1 MKNAMQ
7 LRDLSKKVA
16 KEHNI
21 SAQFVLQNY
30 MQERLLARISN
41 SRFKSNFIL
50 KGGFLISALLG
61 IQART
66 TMDMDVTV
74 RKLKVDIQTM
84 KDIFSEICKIK
95 MDDKIIFK
103 LTNIEEIRQTDIYSG
118 MRIHID
124 AIFLPI
130 VAKLKVDITV
140 GDKITPKEI
149 KFKYNFLFEKGNISV
164 LAYNIESILAEKL
177 ETILSR
183 RVLNTRMRDFYDIYI
198 LLKLKNKEIDME
210 LSNKALIA
218 TAKRRGT
225 VEILTNYR
233 KIILEIKKNEYM
245 QKLWEKYRNEYF
257 YANNIKFDLICK
269 NILKFLNGIKML
281 NPSHNAR

>member
-7 LRDLSKKVA
+7 LRDLSKKIA

-21 SAQFVLQNY
+21 SAQSVLQNY
-30 MQERLLARISN
+30 MLECLLARISN

-74 RKLKVDIQTM
+74 RKLKVDIHTM
-84 KDIFSEICKIK
+84 KNIFSEICKIK

-130 VAKLKVDITV
+130 VAKLKIDITI
-140 GDKITPKEI
+140 GDKITPKEM
-149 KFKYNFLFEKGNISV
+149 KFKYNLLFENGNIPV

-183 RVLNTRMRDFYDIYI
+183 STLNTRMRDFYDIYI

-210 LSNKALIA
+210 LSNKALLA

-225 VEILTNYR
+225 IGILANYR
-233 KIILEIKKNEYM
+233 KIILEIKRNEYM
-245 QKLWEKYRNEYF
+245 QKLWERYRKGYF
-257 YANNIKFDLICK
+257 YASGIKFNLVCR
-269 NILKFLNGIKML
+269 NILKFLNDMEK
-281 NPSHNAR
+281 

>member
-21 SAQFVLQNY
+21 SAQSVLQNY

-41 SRFKSNFIL
+41 SRFKTNFIL

-103 LTNIEEIRQTDIYSG
+103 LTNIEEIRQIDIYSG

-130 VAKLKVDITV
+130 VAKLKVDITL

-149 KFKYNFLFEKGNISV
+149 KFKYNLLFEKGSISV

-183 RVLNTRMRDFYDIYI
+183 SVLNTRMRDFYDIYI
-198 LLKLKNKEIDME
+198 LLKLKNKEIDTK

-218 TAKRRGT
+218 TTKRRGT

-245 QKLWEKYRNEYF
+245 QKLWERYRGEYF
-257 YANNIKFDLICK
+257 YANNIKFNFICK
-269 NILKFLNGIKML
+269 NILKFLNNML
-281 NPSHNAR
+281 LASTRSPKI

>member
-16 KEHNI
+16 REHNI
-21 SAQFVLQNY
+21 SAQSVLQNY

-74 RKLKVDIQTM
+74 RKLNVNMQTM
-84 KDIFSEICKIK
+84 KNIFSEICKIK
-95 MDDKIIFK
+95 MNDKIIFK

-124 AIFLPI
+124 AMFLPI
-130 VAKLKVDITV
+130 VVKLKIDITV

-149 KFKYNFLFEKGNISV
+149 NMK
-164 LAYNIESILAEKL
+164 
-177 ETILSR
+177 
-183 RVLNTRMRDFYDIYI
+183 
-198 LLKLKNKEIDME
+198 
-210 LSNKALIA
+210 LSNKALVA
-218 TAKRRGT
+218 TTKRRGT
-225 VEILTNYR
+225 VDILTNYR

-245 QKLWEKYRNEYF
+245 QKLWERYRKEYF
-257 YANNIKFDLICK
+257 YANSIKFNLICR
-269 NILKFLNGIKML
+269 NILKFLNDMERQYPL
-281 NPSHNAR
+281 N